1 MFTVSNKCTTTFM
14 LWVWNHTGE
23 LLTLNHLNQSWVK
36 VAPLTTHFMP
46 RVSFNTPWKHL
57 KTCGFLMLS
66 GVMERGQWHEI
77 GCLLCRLCCSRLES
91 TSIKENMGIKWDMHV
106 NFVVRF
112 EHVSASW
119 VMLHKVKIWFCI
131 KVGQFLL
138 IVYKSR
144 VFLLN
149 STICILCDLLF
160 HVVGKQKY
168 GWGYEHHFP
177 MKAEFCRV
185 SEKPPHLYCFL
196 NPFQA
201 NGPF

>member
-14 LWVWNHTGE
+14 LWVRNHTGE
-23 LLTLNHLNQSWVK
+23 LPTLNHLNQSWVK
-36 VAPLTTHFMP
+36 VAPFTTHFMLQ
-46 RVSFNTPWKHL
+46 VSFNTPWKHL
-57 KTCGFLMLS
+57 KTCG
-66 GVMERGQWHEI
+66 EY
-77 GCLLCRLCCSRLES
+77 
-91 TSIKENMGIKWDMHV
+91 
-106 NFVVRF
+106 
-112 EHVSASW
+112 VSASW

-131 KVGQFLL
+131 KASQSLL

-168 GWGYEHHFP
+168 GWGYEHHYS

-185 SEKPPHLYCFL
+185 SEEPSHLYCFL